1 MATYNAKT
9 LTITNN
15 GDNYIIDPLQGN
27 DVAYRD
33 ITVNIDSEDWTLS
46 NNVYSYVWT
55 NSYLTQ
61 NSQVQVYFKANVRG
75 GLTGDL
81 RVQKTTGQITFSTS
95 EEPTDDISLLVR
107 IIDANTT
114 GILPINADMVETD
127 AIVGE
132 TDVQGALEDLDE
144 RIRELSGGAGLE
156 VSFSIPANGWS
167 NSAPYEYTW
176 RSSNLRAECTVEAEF
191 YSGAENTDAI
201 YFEYEKVDPETT
213 GGNYGVKFT
222 SPNKP
227 ASAVPVCVRINNAKA
242 EAITSVN
249 AEMVA
254 TDAISGAANVQEAL
268 SGLNSKLTEYSSG
281 TFTPSMSGAVLTD
294 YGSHWV
300 RIGNFVYIQYQFA
313 SSNGVAANA
322 IMDIYL
328 PNELIPY
335 VEYQTIGYGYII
347 NSAKSLYC
355 RLHSRG
361 VHITNTTGDII
372 PAGNMFSCVFVYV
385 MP

>member
-33 ITVNIDSEDWTLS
+33 ITVNIDAEDWELS
-46 NNVYSYVWT
+46 NDVYSYVWT

-81 RVQKTTGQITFSTS
+81 RVQKTTGQITFSTG

-227 ASAVPVCVRINNAKA
+227 ASAVPVCVRMNNAKA

-268 SGLNSKLTEYSSG
+268 SGLNSKLTQQTISFTSAAQNVSILVQNNVLINKVLFISCMIDVTATYSSG
-281 TFTPSMSGAVLTD
+281 DVLLTIPGTFARRFDTELSNGTKLLGSKDSGGIKINSTPSLPPETYV
-294 YGSHWV
+294 
-300 RIGNFVYIQYQFA
+300 I
-313 SSNGVAANA
+313 NGVAFLN
-322 IMDIYL
+322 
-328 PNELIPY
+328 
-335 VEYQTIGYGYII
+335 
-347 NSAKSLYC
+347 
-355 RLHSRG
+355 
-361 VHITNTTGDII
+361 
-372 PAGNMFSCVFVYV
+372 
-385 MP
+385 